1 MSSPSRELGSEM
13 GFYLM
18 ETVVREHGEEVD
30 ERKLRAPSIYIFLSR
45 IRIVLIGEAGQ
56 FCSKSE
62 RTGRRRRERAR
73 HDSVSRNCASL
84 FPRVRIFRKRS
95 RQLRRDS
102 LSPTARTLKT
112 NSWKR
117 NALLLPKGEAFE
129 FSDPKGSIFAGI
141 DAKIVPFVITMDG
154 IRFVRKKGR
163 KEKLNRCEISR
174 SRSMYPVVRY
184 TDACFRSCLLPSLAF
199 VIFTGEKGKE
209 NGGRLLLIV
218 RL

>member
-73 HDSVSRNCASL
+73 HDSVTRNRASL

-95 RQLRRDS
+95 LRRDS

-141 DAKIVPFVITMDG
+141 DAKIIPFVITMDG
-154 IRFVRKKGR
+154 IRSVWKKGR
-163 KEKLNRCEISR
+163 KGKLNRCEISR
-174 SRSMYPVVRY
+174 SRSIYPVVRY

>member
-1 MSSPSRELGSEM
+1 MTRENYEHRLYIYSCREYEIRLGLNRGSWSILFEIR
-13 GFYLM
+13 
-18 ETVVREHGEEVD
+18 TNGEE
-30 ERKLRAPSIYIFLSR
+30 E
-45 IRIVLIGEAGQ
+45 
-56 FCSKSE
+56 
-62 RTGRRRRERAR
+62 RERAR
-73 HDSVSRNCASL
+73 HDSVSRNRASL

-117 NALLLPKGEAFE
+117 NALLLPEGEAFE

-154 IRFVRKKGR
+154 IRFVWKKGR
-163 KEKLNRCEISR
+163 KGKLNRCEISR
-174 SRSMYPVVRY
+174 SRSIYPVVRY

>member
-73 HDSVSRNCASL
+73 HDSVTRNRASL

-117 NALLLPKGEAFE
+117 NALLLPEGEAFE

-154 IRFVRKKGR
+154 IRSVWKKEG
-163 KEKLNRCEISR
+163 
-174 SRSMYPVVRY
+174 
-184 TDACFRSCLLPSLAF
+184 
-199 VIFTGEKGKE
+199 KGS
-209 NGGRLLLIV
+209 
-218 RL
+218 